1 MQPACHELCTLAQ
14 CINHERC
21 TNLCTICTHFH
32 QQHQREHWQKIKVH
46 WRLERDQARTHYAL
60 ALYFVQSV
68 LTQLLS
74 SPVYNECAQNTQF
87 THTCRADSAHCRRQ
101 STRGPMVEGGPACGR
116 AAVEL
121 SYLDSR
127 NGYRRVPRCCHLCA
141 QAVTRSYLRAYLPPF
156 PSASFPGDR
165 TCNFFR
171 CATMDSRHPNVL
183 IVFHSAQCYSA
194 TTVNQQKLHQS
205 IGGYPPPP

>member
-1 MQPACHELCTLAQ
+1 MHLHSILYKMCSFDCSPV
-14 CINHERC
+14 
-21 TNLCTICTHFH
+21 
-32 QQHQREHWQKIKVH
+32 QR
-46 WRLERDQARTHYAL
+46 
-60 ALYFVQSV
+60 S
-68 LTQLLS
+68 
-74 SPVYNECAQNTQF
+74 VYNEYAQNAQF
-87 THTCRADSAHCRRQ
+87 TDTCRGDSAHCRRQ

-156 PSASFPGDR
+156 PSASFPGDK

-171 CATMDSRHPNVL
+171 CATLNSRHPNVL
-183 IVFHSAQCYSA
+183 IFFHSAQCYSA
-194 TTVNQQKLHQS
+194 TTVTLDCS
-205 IGGYPPPP
+205 INATETNSTN